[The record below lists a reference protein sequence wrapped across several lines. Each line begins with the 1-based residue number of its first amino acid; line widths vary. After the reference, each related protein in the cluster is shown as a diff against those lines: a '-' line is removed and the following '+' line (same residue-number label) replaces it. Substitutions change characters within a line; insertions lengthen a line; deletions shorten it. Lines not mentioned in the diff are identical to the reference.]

1 MSTQKNNTSQ
11 YKEVNRKIR
20 ATSDMIRHLHNQI
33 KYLNECKE
41 NEIKDLKV
49 LLNERKDIKES
60 NNLIK
65 KSKQWNQ

>member
-1 MSTQKNNTSQ
+1 MSTQKNNSSQ
-11 YKEVNRKIR
+11 YEKVNQKIR

-60 NNLIK
+60 NELIK
-65 KSKQWNQ
+65 TAKKWNQ